1 MDNNKRDSIVPSDKW
16 IFDEEVTT
24 VFDDMLERSIPD
36 YLNMRSL
43 VNSLTLKYSQIG
55 STVLDLGCS
64 TGGAIKDIIHLV
76 PQETKFIGVEIS
88 EPMREQANKNLK
100 YYIENKQ
107 AKIINC
113 DLREDFPISNNS
125 VVLSVL
131 TIQFIP
137 IEHRQRIIS
146 SIYENLISG
155 GVFIFVE
162 KILGNDSIGN
172 SMLEDLYY
180 KLKGENGYTEE
191 QIRAKRKSLEGVLVP
206 VTSDWNIEMMS
217 KAGFS
222 NIQQFWQQLNFA
234 GWVGFKK

>member
-1 MDNNKRDSIVPSDKW
+1 MVNTNKDSIIPSDKW
-16 IFDEEVTT
+16 VFDQEVTT
-24 VFDDMLERSIPD
+24 VFDNMLERSIPD

-43 VNSLTLKYSQIG
+43 VNSLTLRYLQSG
-55 STVLDLGCS
+55 SSVLDLGCS
-64 TGGAIKDIIHLV
+64 TGGAIKDIIDLA
-76 PQETKFIGVEIS
+76 PQETQFIGVEIS
-88 EPMREQANKNLK
+88 EPMREQAEKNLQRFVDT
-100 YYIENKQ
+100 KQ
-107 AKIINC
+107 VKIINC

-146 SIYENLISG
+146 SIYENLIPG

-162 KILGNDSIGN
+162 KILGNDSVGN
-172 SMLEDLYY
+172 TMLEDLYY
-180 KLKGENGYTEE
+180 KLKGENGYTEQ
-191 QIRAKRKSLEGVLVP
+191 QIRTKRKSLEGVLVP

-222 NIQQFWQQLNFA
+222 NVQQFWQQLNFA

>member
-1 MDNNKRDSIVPSDKW
+1 MVNQNKDSIIPSDKW
-16 IFDEEVTT
+16 IFNQEVTT

-36 YLNMRSL
+36 YINMRTL
-43 VNSLTLKYSQIG
+43 VNDLTLKYLQNRS
-55 STVLDLGCS
+55 SVLDLGCS
-64 TGGAIKDIIHLV
+64 TGGAIKDIIASV
-76 PQETKFIGVEIS
+76 QPEVVFIGVEIS
-88 EPMREQANKNLK
+88 EPMREQAKKNLQK
-100 YYIENKQ
+100 FIETKQ
-107 AKIINC
+107 VKIINC
-113 DLREDFPISNNS
+113 DLREDFPISSNS
-125 VVLSVL
+125 VVLSIL

-137 IEHRQRIIS
+137 IEHRQKIIS
-146 SIYENLISG
+146 NIYESLLSG

-191 QIRAKRKSLEGVLVP
+191 QIRSKRKSLEGILVP
-206 VTSDWNIEMMS
+206 VTSDWNMEMMS

>member
-1 MDNNKRDSIVPSDKW
+1 
-16 IFDEEVTT
+16 
-24 VFDDMLERSIPD
+24 MLERSIPD
-36 YLNMRSL
+36 YINMRTL
-43 VNSLTLKYSQIG
+43 VNDLTLKYLQNRS
-55 STVLDLGCS
+55 SVLDLGCS
-64 TGGAIKDIIHLV
+64 TGGAIKDIIASV
-76 PQETKFIGVEIS
+76 QPEVVFIGVEIS
-88 EPMREQANKNLK
+88 EPMREQAKKNLQK
-100 YYIENKQ
+100 FIETKQ
-107 AKIINC
+107 VKIINC
-113 DLREDFPISNNS
+113 DLREDFPISSNS
-125 VVLSVL
+125 VVLSIL

-137 IEHRQRIIS
+137 IEHRQKIIS
-146 SIYENLISG
+146 NIYESLLSG

-191 QIRAKRKSLEGVLVP
+191 QIRSKRKSLEGILVP
-206 VTSDWNIEMMS
+206 VTSDWNMEMMS

>member
-1 MDNNKRDSIVPSDKW
+1 MVAHNKDSIIPSGKW
-16 IFDEEVTT
+16 TFNQEVTT

-36 YLNMRSL
+36 YLNMRAI
-43 VNSLTLKYSQIG
+43 VNDLTLKYSRNG
-55 STVLDLGCS
+55 SSVLDLGCS
-64 TGGAIKDIIHLV
+64 TGGAFKDIIASAQKEV
-76 PQETKFIGVEIS
+76 FFIGVEIS
-88 EPMREQANKNLK
+88 EPMREQANKNLQK
-100 YYIENKQ
+100 FIETKQ
-107 AKIINC
+107 VKIMNC
-113 DLREDFPISNNS
+113 DLREDFPISSNS
-125 VVLSVL
+125 VVLSIL

-137 IEHRQRIIS
+137 IEHRQKIIS
-146 SIYENLISG
+146 NIYESLNSG

-180 KLKGENGYTEE
+180 KLKGENGYTQE
-191 QIRAKRKSLEGVLVP
+191 QIRSKRKSLEGVLVP

>member
-1 MDNNKRDSIVPSDKW
+1 
-16 IFDEEVTT
+16 
-24 VFDDMLERSIPD
+24 
-36 YLNMRSL
+36 MRTL
-43 VNSLTLKYSQIG
+43 VNDLTLKYLQNRS
-55 STVLDLGCS
+55 SVLDLGCS
-64 TGGAIKDIIHLV
+64 TGGAIKDIIASV
-76 PQETKFIGVEIS
+76 QPEVVFIGVEIS
-88 EPMREQANKNLK
+88 EPMREQAKKNLQK
-100 YYIENKQ
+100 FIETKQ
-107 AKIINC
+107 VKIINC
-113 DLREDFPISNNS
+113 DLREDFPISSNS
-125 VVLSVL
+125 VVLSIL

-137 IEHRQRIIS
+137 IEHRQKIIS
-146 SIYENLISG
+146 NIYESLLSG

-191 QIRAKRKSLEGVLVP
+191 QIRSKRKSLEGILVP
-206 VTSDWNIEMMS
+206 VTSDWNMEMMS

>member
-1 MDNNKRDSIVPSDKW
+1 LVNNNKDSIIPSDKW
-16 IFDEEVTT
+16 IFDQEVTT
-24 VFDDMLERSIPD
+24 VFDNMLERSIPD

-43 VNSLTLKYSQIG
+43 VNSLTLKYLQNG
-55 STVLDLGCS
+55 SSVLDLGCS
-64 TGGAIKDIIHLV
+64 TGGAIKDVIDLV
-76 PQETKFIGVEIS
+76 PQETEFIGVEIS
-88 EPMREQANKNLK
+88 EPMREQANKNLQK
-100 YYIENKQ
+100 FVDTKQ
-107 AKIINC
+107 VKIINC

-146 SIYENLISG
+146 SIYENLVSG

>member
-1 MDNNKRDSIVPSDKW
+1 MVNNNKDSIIPSDKW
-16 IFDEEVTT
+16 IFNQEVTT
-24 VFDDMLERSIPD
+24 VFDNMLERSIPD

-43 VNSLTLKYSQIG
+43 VNSLTLKYLQNG
-55 STVLDLGCS
+55 SSVLDLGCS
-64 TGGAIKDIIHLV
+64 TGGAIKDIIDLA
-76 PQETKFIGVEIS
+76 PKETEFIGVEIS
-88 EPMREQANKNLK
+88 EPMREQATQNLQK
-100 YYIENKQ
+100 FVDTKQ
-107 AKIINC
+107 VKIINC
-113 DLREDFPISNNS
+113 DLREDFPISDNS

>member
-1 MDNNKRDSIVPSDKW
+1 LVNNNKDSIIPSDKW
-16 IFDEEVTT
+16 IFNQEVTT
-24 VFDDMLERSIPD
+24 VFDNMLERSIPD

-43 VNSLTLKYSQIG
+43 VNSLTLKYLQNG
-55 STVLDLGCS
+55 SSVLDLGCS
-64 TGGAIKDIIHLV
+64 TGGAIKDIIDLA
-76 PQETKFIGVEIS
+76 PKETEFIGVEIS
-88 EPMREQANKNLK
+88 EPMREQATQNLQK
-100 YYIENKQ
+100 FVDTKQ
-107 AKIINC
+107 VKIINC
-113 DLREDFPISNNS
+113 DLREDFPISDNS

>member
-1 MDNNKRDSIVPSDKW
+1 LVNQNKDSIIPSDKW
-16 IFDEEVTT
+16 IFNQEVTT

-36 YLNMRSL
+36 YINMRTL
-43 VNSLTLKYSQIG
+43 VNDLTLKYLQNRS
-55 STVLDLGCS
+55 SVLDLGCS
-64 TGGAIKDIIHLV
+64 TGGAIKDIIASV
-76 PQETKFIGVEIS
+76 QPEVVFIGVEIS
-88 EPMREQANKNLK
+88 EPMREQAKKNLQK
-100 YYIENKQ
+100 FIETKQ
-107 AKIINC
+107 VKIINC
-113 DLREDFPISNNS
+113 DLREDFPISSNS
-125 VVLSVL
+125 VVLSIL

-137 IEHRQRIIS
+137 IEHRQKIIS
-146 SIYENLISG
+146 NIYESLLSG

-191 QIRAKRKSLEGVLVP
+191 QIRSKRKSLEGILVP
-206 VTSDWNIEMMS
+206 VTSDWNMEMMS